1 MGYYVRGD
9 GKALDVGQA
18 AVWEALFKNTA
29 AGRQRAGAALALSKG
44 RNVQYGAALALGIA
58 GDVAQAL
65 ALADDL
71 AKRFPEDTV
80 VQLNYVPTSRA
91 ELALRRTDHAKAL
104 EALRTAV
111 PYELGVQGRIGLT
124 AALYPVYVRGQA
136 YLAVHEGPAAAQ
148 FQSILDHSGIVRTA
162 PIGALAHLGLRPR
175 PHARG
180 RRHESPPRQ

>member
-1 MGYYVRGD
+1 
-9 GKALDVGQA
+9 
-18 AVWEALFKNTA
+18 
-29 AGRQRAGAALALSKG
+29 
-44 RNVQYGAALALGIA
+44 LGIA
-58 GDVAQAL
+58 GDVAQAQ

-80 VQLNYVPTSRA
+80 VQFNYLPTLRA

-111 PYELGVQGRIGLT
+111 PYELGLQGNIGFT

-136 YLAVHEGPAAAQ
+136 YLAVHEGPAAAAQ

-162 PIGALAHLGLRPR
+162 PIGALAHLGL
-175 PHARG
+175 ARAHTLAG
-180 RRHESPPRQ
+180 DATKARCACEALFEQWKDADAGSVS